1 MTCGLNRRGV
11 SLLEMMIVVSIIGA
25 IAAIS
30 FPALTSGLAGVR
42 LASSAGEVASFLTS
56 SMNSVE
62 RHEQAE
68 AILVTPKANRL
79 DVFTAASGEKPVR
92 SWQTPSGIALEG
104 EDPRRYF
111 LFPGGAFPRIALVLR
126 NEKGS
131 RRSVEVDPIT
141 AVPRVRLIGDAT
153 P

>member
-1 MTCGLNRRGV
+1 MIRSHQKRGV

-42 LASSAGEVASFLTS
+42 LASSAAEVASFLTS
-56 SMNSVE
+56 TMNSVE
-62 RHEQAE
+62 RHERPE
-68 AILVTPKANRL
+68 AILISPKLKRL
-79 DVFTAASGEKPVR
+79 DVFTSASGEKPSR
-92 SWQTPSGIALEG
+92 TWKTPEGISLEG
-104 EDPRRYF
+104 EEPHRYF
-111 LFPGGAFPRIALVLR
+111 LFPGGSFPRIAVILR

-141 AVPRVRLIGDAT
+141 AVPHIRLMGEAT